1 MKLKMSKLNFNR
13 LKYYKNKK
21 VLVTG
26 NTGFKGSWLSLWLLM
41 LGSKVYGIS
50 KNIPTQ
56 PSLYK
61 ELNLDK
67 KIRTN
72 FFDIKNFKKL
82 EKKINEIKPD
92 IIFHLAAQSIV
103 SKSFDNPMDTFFSN
117 SIGTANI
124 MEYLRKTKSKINAI
138 IITSDKC
145 YMPNKRDITKKQIN

>member
-1 MKLKMSKLNFNR
+1 MAKLNFNR

-61 ELNLDK
+61 ELNLDNI
-67 KIRTN
+67 IRTN
-72 FFDIKNFKKL
+72 FL
-82 EKKINEIKPD
+82 
-92 IIFHLAAQSIV
+92 
-103 SKSFDNPMDTFFSN
+103 
-117 SIGTANI
+117 
-124 MEYLRKTKSKINAI
+124 
-138 IITSDKC
+138 
-145 YMPNKRDITKKQIN
+145 